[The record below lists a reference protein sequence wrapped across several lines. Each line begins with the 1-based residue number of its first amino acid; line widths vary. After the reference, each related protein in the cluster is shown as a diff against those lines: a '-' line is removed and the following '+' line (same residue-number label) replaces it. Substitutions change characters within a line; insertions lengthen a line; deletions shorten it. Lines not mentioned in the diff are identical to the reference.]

1 MKFTKKFKENMIN
14 TTKIKSYIG
23 FAIRMRKATFG
34 VEGIKTSRRKIY
46 IVLYDESLAANSIKK
61 LTDFCLNHNISCRL
75 VNFSLSELTKRVNVK
90 AVAIEDSSLAQ
101 AIAECME
108 VQHE

>member
-1 MKFTKKFKENMIN
+1 MIN

-23 FAIRMRKATFG
+23 FAIKMRKATFG
-34 VEGIKTSRRKIY
+34 VDGIKTFNKKIY
-46 IVLYDESLAANSIKK
+46 IVLYDESLAYNSRKK
-61 LTDFCLNHNISCRL
+61 LCDFCDNKNIKCQM
-75 VNFSLSELTKRVNVK
+75 VDFSLSELTKRANVK
-90 AVAIEDSSLAQ
+90 AVAISDMSLGN